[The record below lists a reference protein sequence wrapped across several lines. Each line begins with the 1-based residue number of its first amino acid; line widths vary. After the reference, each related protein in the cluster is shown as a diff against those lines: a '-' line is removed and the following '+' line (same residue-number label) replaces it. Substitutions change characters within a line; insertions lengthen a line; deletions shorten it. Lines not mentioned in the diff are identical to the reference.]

1 MQFKIVINMVEHPEQ
16 SCGQMVAQIFAFRL
30 VEHIINFVK
39 EHAGEQSQ
47 LIFGSL
53 SQEAVDSVSHQVEKV
68 AVIGEVAAA
77 GVIEFINYLVF
88 PEQVHRI
95 ILMDGMK
102 SVPVDFAVFRHIG
115 YQVDTSEDVRGF
127 GGGHIGYAVVPRGEK
142 DFSRRDIKDLIIDLY
157 FAVTGQ
163 TESDIAALH
172 LGIVVILTGAEFPV
186 QSLNNDGIF
195 PVFADICHKNSPC
208 SAVYNNVKNT
218 IFQIPDILR

>member
-1 MQFKIVINMVEHPEQ
+1 
-16 SCGQMVAQIFAFRL
+16 
-30 VEHIINFVK
+30 
-39 EHAGEQSQ
+39 
-47 LIFGSL
+47 
-53 SQEAVDSVSHQVEKV
+53 
-68 AVIGEVAAA
+68 
-77 GVIEFINYLVF
+77 
-88 PEQVHRI
+88 
-95 ILMDGMK
+95 MDGMK

-127 GGGHIGYAVVPRGEK
+127 GGGHIGYTVVPRGEK